1 MLILVITIITLV
13 FGLIS
18 YFMYKMRE
26 KQKKKS
32 TQKELLYE
40 DILQELKTKYVYFE

>member
-26 KQKKKS
+26 KQRKKAS
-32 TQKELLYE
+32 QKEVVYE
-40 DILQELKTKYVYFE
+40 DILKELGSDYVYFE

>member
-26 KQKKKS
+26 KQKKKN
-32 TQKELLYE
+32 TQKKFLYE
-40 DILQELKTKYVYFE
+40 DILKELKTDYVYFE